1 MNRSLLRLT
10 RRDVVKGLAGAAGLA
25 ALPAAADCTPGRDA
39 LYFEIAKLEL
49 KVKGLDPAHDGLLV
63 AQLSDIH
70 VGRSPNERVTA
81 AVAALNA
88 AKPDLAVLTGDYV
101 TTKRDPFERVP
112 QLLKGIEAP
121 TYAVLGNH
129 DHLSNAPYLKWRL
142 EGIGCAVL
150 QNQRTTLRLK
160 GADFHLL
167 GVDDSTTR
175 HDDLEQTMKGTPAGS
190 RLMLAHTPS
199 FARKLPKDEG
209 LLCLS
214 GHTHGGQIHIPGK
227 WVFDDQTLFDVILK
241 TIETQRRLWN
251 DTEIPYYSVT
261 MIPFVKPARPI
272 PGVTT
277 GVFGLFG
284 QPFIRGHHAVNGN
297 QVYVNR
303 GLGFGRG
310 TGLVRVDSEPE
321 LSLITLRAA

>member
-1 MNRSLLRLT
+1 MPLLS
-10 RRDVVKGLAGAAGLA
+10 RRDVVKGLAGMAGLG
-25 ALPAAADCTPGRDA
+25 ALPAAAECGPRDH
-39 LYFEIAKLEL
+39 LFFEIARVEL
-49 KVKGLDPAHDGLLV
+49 KVKGLHPAHDGLVV

-70 VGRSPNERVTA
+70 VGRGAPDERVKNAIA
-81 AVAALNA
+81 AMNA

-112 QLLKGIEAP
+112 ALLKGLEAP

-129 DHLSNAPYLKWRL
+129 DHLSNGPYLKWRL
-142 EGIGCAVL
+142 EGVGYAVL
-150 QNQRTTLRLK
+150 QNQHTTLRLK
-160 GADFHLL
+160 GADFTVL

-175 HDDLEQTMKGTPAGS
+175 HDDLAQTLKGAPKGS

-199 FARKLPKDEG
+199 FARKLPSNEG

-214 GHTHGGQIHIPGK
+214 GHTHGGQILIPGL
-227 WVFDDQTLFDVILK
+227 TAGI
-241 TIETQRRLWN
+241 
-251 DTEIPYYSVT
+251 
-261 MIPFVKPARPI
+261 
-272 PGVTT
+272 
-277 GVFGLFG
+277 FGLAG

-310 TGLVRVDSEPE
+310 TGLVRLGSEPE
-321 LSLITLRAA
+321 VSLITLRAA

>member
-1 MNRSLLRLT
+1 MTTPLRHFLQSPFSGRSASLRAHDLLS
-10 RRDVVKGLAGAAGLA
+10 RRDVLKGLAGAAGLA
-25 ALPAAADCTPGRDA
+25 ALPAAADCTPERDA

-49 KVKGLDPAHDGLLV
+49 KVKGLDPRHDGLLV

-101 TTKRDPFERVP
+101 TTKRDPYERVP

-142 EGIGCAVL
+142 EGIGYAVL

-199 FARKLPKDEG
+199 FARTLPKDEG

-214 GHTHGGQIHIPGK
+214 GHTHGGQIH
-227 WVFDDQTLFDVILK
+227 
-241 TIETQRRLWN
+241 
-251 DTEIPYYSVT
+251 
-261 MIPFVKPARPI
+261 I

-321 LSLITLRAA
+321 LSLITLRSA